1 MLKNEITNDEVA
13 SSDSSLSSTFYLK
26 SPSLKPTITIG
37 VTTVII
43 TTMMMMKMMITTIM
57 IMIMAFK
64 SVSHHNW
71 DCSRPIPEKFTVSK
85 VDVFLDDDGDGEW

>member
-26 SPSLKPTITIG
+26 SPSLKHTITIG

-43 TTMMMMKMMITTIM
+43 TTTMKMTITTIM
-57 IMIMAFK
+57 IMIIAFK

-71 DCSRPIPEKFTVSK
+71 DCSGPIPEKFSVSK